1 MQAYKQVAEYQV
13 AETTTAATYETAELY
28 RTLAQDLL
36 SSERPKKLSADALE
50 QYDSLLEEQA
60 FPFEEQSIA
69 IHELNAKRTPDGVYD
84 ESIRRSL
91 QALAQLKPARYGKIE
106 RSESWVATLAAPA
119 GGAAPS
125 SEALSDYEHMA
136 QLAASGKE
144 ADAELQKQLQQ
155 FEQQHPGFPAT
166 AIDLGLLTRRLG
178 QLPDSEKLLRRAVEI
193 DPGSAMAWSELGVT
207 LRQEG
212 RFVDARAAYAK
223 ALECDPAY
231 APAHRNLGV
240 LLDIYLAEPVAA
252 LPEFERYQQL
262 SGEDKPVSTWIAEL
276 RTRTGVK
283 AAPAPEGAPAATDA
297 PVGAAAP
304 HALAAGER
312 GDTT

>member
-1 MQAYKQVAEYQV
+1 
-13 AETTTAATYETAELY
+13 
-28 RTLAQDLL
+28 
-36 SSERPKKLSADALE
+36 
-50 QYDSLLEEQA
+50 
-60 FPFEEQSIA
+60 
-69 IHELNAKRTPDGVYD
+69 
-84 ESIRRSL
+84 
-91 QALAQLKPARYGKIE
+91 
-106 RSESWVATLAAPA
+106 
-119 GGAAPS
+119 
-125 SEALSDYEHMA
+125 
-136 QLAASGKE
+136 
-144 ADAELQKQLQQ
+144 
-155 FEQQHPGFPAT
+155 
-166 AIDLGLLTRRLG
+166 
-178 QLPDSEKLLRRAVEI
+178 LPESEKLLRRAVQI
-193 DPGSAMAWSELGVT
+193 DPGSAVAWSELGVT

-212 RFVDARAAYAK
+212 RFVDARAAYEK

>member
-1 MQAYKQVAEYQV
+1 
-13 AETTTAATYETAELY
+13 
-28 RTLAQDLL
+28 
-36 SSERPKKLSADALE
+36 
-50 QYDSLLEEQA
+50 
-60 FPFEEQSIA
+60 
-69 IHELNAKRTPDGVYD
+69 
-84 ESIRRSL
+84 
-91 QALAQLKPARYGKIE
+91 
-106 RSESWVATLAAPA
+106 
-119 GGAAPS
+119 
-125 SEALSDYEHMA
+125 
-136 QLAASGKE
+136 
-144 ADAELQKQLQQ
+144 
-155 FEQQHPGFPAT
+155 
-166 AIDLGLLTRRLG
+166 
-178 QLPDSEKLLRRAVEI
+178 VEI

-240 LLDIYLAEPVAA
+240 LLDIYLAEPLAA